1 MTFEI
6 IYSPAAV
13 SDLDRVWDEVYEASQ
28 SLDIADK
35 YITDLRAAVS
45 KKKNYPKTGTPLSF
59 MGEFTGIY
67 YVTFKE
73 YMAFYRINENRMEI
87 GRILFAR
94 SDYMKT
100 LFGKSDYTLED
111 TDDPF

>member
-45 KKKNYPKTGTPLSF
+45 KKKNYPKTGIQLSF

-111 TDDPF
+111 TEDDD